1 MSVAC
6 VLPNPSPYAVDGLAH
21 LGGFAMGLML
31 GIVLVPSTPETKRYR
46 MIVWG
51 CRIVALPLAIVA
63 FALTAKN
70 FCESS
75 TTTVANLVRQR
86 GPRKPADPTI
96 GRWAIDA
103 DPRTRPALGA
113 GTCRVSPHR
122 PTTSARAR

>member
-1 MSVAC
+1 VSVAC
-6 VLPNPSPYAVDGLAH
+6 VLPDPSPYAVDGLAH

-75 TTTVANLVRQR
+75 TTNVTTSVANLVRQR
-86 GPRKPADPTI
+86 GPRKPTDPTI
-96 GRWAIDA
+96 GRRD
-103 DPRTRPALGA
+103 R
-113 GTCRVSPHR
+113 C
-122 PTTSARAR
+122 